1 MSCDDPGPC
10 PDCSGPMAPGGQ
22 LACHYVRC
30 GGDPDIGTGFGVG
43 IFRSPDPQLTCYF
56 SFADGT
62 YQCDFDAYNT
72 SSTAPEDLSNGYGYN
87 VAMGAQLLHCKGPAK
102 TSEAFVVGKN
112 PDSGMGVNLGF
123 HKVVAGRAVAH
134 SMSTRWA
141 YNTTMNAQYFSLSV
155 SSDPVEY
162 VGYCSGA
169 N

>member
-1 MSCDDPGPC
+1 
-10 PDCSGPMAPGGQ
+10 MAPGGQ
-22 LACHYVRC
+22 LACHYARC

-56 SFADGT
+56 SFTDGT
-62 YQCDFDAYNT
+62 YQCDFDVYNI

-112 PDSGMGVNLGF
+112 PDSGIGVNLGF
-123 HKVVAGRAVAH
+123 HKVAAGRAVAH
-134 SMSTRWA
+134 SMSTRWT